1 MRFLAVTDF
10 HGKYDKLVDILYK
23 AGIVDGTLLAGDL
36 TDFGP
41 AENAKK
47 LIDKLPRPV
56 FAVPGNCDP
65 GEIVRILE
73 REGVCLHQERITF
86 DGVTYIGIGGS
97 NPTPFGT
104 PFELKE
110 EEIKAELERLLKGTK
125 GPRILISHAPPKG
138 YQDRIPGG
146 VHVGS
151 ETVAQFA
158 PKFKAIICGHIH
170 EDPGIS
176 KMGDTLVVNPGIAF
190 EGNAAIVDIDEKG
203 NVKAELIKG

>member
-10 HGKYDKLVDILYK
+10 HGNYDRTVDILQK

-41 AENAKK
+41 EENAKR
-47 LIDKLPRPV
+47 LIDMLPRPIL
-56 FAVPGNCDP
+56 AVPGNCDP
-65 GEIVRILE
+65 KEIVRILE
-73 REGVCLHQERITF
+73 REGVCLHLERITF
-86 DGVTYIGIGGS
+86 DGVTFIGIGGS

-104 PFELKE
+104 PFELSE
-110 EEIKAELERLLKGTK
+110 GEIRAELERLSKGAK
-125 GPRILISHAPPKG
+125 GPLVLISHAPPKG
-138 YQDRIPGG
+138 YQDRIPNGA
-146 VHVGS
+146 HVGS
-151 ETVAQFA
+151 EAVTQFA

-176 KMGDTLVVNPGIAF
+176 KIGETLVVNPGVAF

-203 NVKAELIKG
+203 NVRAEMIKG